1 MLSDL
6 DRKRIAEAV
15 TEAEAGTTGEVTCVL
30 TERVSNYREVPLAW
44 AALVSLCLPPAL
56 VLLDLHHA
64 ALGWVGEMTPDSLV
78 LQTLSTY
85 ALVQAV
91 LFVGVALL
99 ANIPSLRR
107 LLTPAMLKRHRVRQL
122 ARHHY
127 AAVATRLPPESPHI
141 LIFACFEDH
150 RVELVANPAIHEAVG
165 QGLWDRAVSA
175 VVTGMTSDKCAD
187 GFIRAI
193 RMCGE
198 AMAKHFPAAGPDEN
212 RLSNEITIL

>member
-1 MLSDL
+1 MLSDQ

-56 VLLDLHHA
+56 VLLDLHHW
-64 ALGWVGEMTPDSLV
+64 ALCWVGEVTPDSLV
-78 LQTLSTY
+78 LQALSTY

-91 LFVGVALL
+91 LFVAVALL
-99 ANIPSLRR
+99 ANVPAIRR
-107 LLTPAMLKRHRVRQL
+107 FLTPAVLKRHRVL
-122 ARHHY
+122 AAARHHY
-127 AAVATRLPPESPHI
+127 TAVGTRLPPNAPHI

-150 RVELVANPAIHEAVG
+150 RVELVANPAIHAAEG
-165 QGLWDRAVSA
+165 QRLWNEAVSA
-175 VVTGMTSDKCAD
+175 VVDGMKSGRSAD

-193 RMCGE
+193 QMCGA
-198 AMAKHFPAAGPDEN
+198 AMAKHFPAAGPDKN
-212 RLSNEITIL
+212 LLSNEITIL